1 MRQDEKVVRVR
12 EQGQV
17 AICGGVGIY
26 GLVRR
31 SVRCSGGGLGGRVS
45 NDIPLC
51 SQPDIRTSESLSELT
66 IFLGKVDEPGDVVR
80 VRASGPVGRRSGRQR
95 EDT

>member
-26 GLVRR
+26 GLVGEGVLDAAGGVWGAELVTTYLYAASPTLERR
-31 SVRCSGGGLGGRVS
+31 DRF
-45 NDIPLC
+45 
-51 SQPDIRTSESLSELT
+51 RT
-66 IFLGKVDEPGDVVR
+66 
-80 VRASGPVGRRSGRQR
+80 
-95 EDT
+95 